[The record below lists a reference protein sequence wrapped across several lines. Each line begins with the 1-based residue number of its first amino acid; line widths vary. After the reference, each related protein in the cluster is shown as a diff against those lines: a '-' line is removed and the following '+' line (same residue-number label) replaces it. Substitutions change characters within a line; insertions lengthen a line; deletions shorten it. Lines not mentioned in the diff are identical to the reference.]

1 MNGEEST
8 FERFGRELREARES
22 RNRSIDEIAEKTRIN
37 HKYIEAIENG
47 DLTSL
52 PSGPYTRA
60 FLREYARVVGLVVPA
75 ELAEMTNTETS
86 SSVVRIRKAGE
97 KRPANVDIPQRN
109 PQPSTRQLPRTQ
121 PTQSL
126 NSQSLNS
133 AIKVTKDT
141 ARFANQAAK
150 TAARSAVKTTENVFK
165 KVESGA
171 KEAVDVFTSKSLW
184 EEAEQV
190 RRERR
195 GLEPTTDVD
204 QPQPSTGKTTK
215 PPVDLDFESIKSS
228 ITAAESPNGFA
239 KATAPQTTISNGI
252 VAPTW
257 GSNINE
263 EYETQEAS
271 ESEAETTSSKSKRS
285 GRLPGTGLLSTTNL
299 VILGVVIIFAV
310 VIGYAI
316 RQNENQQT
324 PEAPLVAEQEIATEK
339 PSVPQPKAVEPAK
352 QPTQASAISPS
363 DSLRFSLK
371 ATEPVWVS
379 IAPDGR
385 IPFRGMLKAGEVRSF
400 AAQTKFV
407 VNLGNQKALDMTFN
421 GRGLSHLPTIAN
433 SGMVVRDLEL
443 TRDRVMLNG
452 KSVTE
457 NGSPSTT
464 PSNVV
469 AASKTPNTAV
479 SKNAIKAPAHAT
491 NTSSNTHKNPAT
503 KQTATDHSKK
513 QATLDHPRTK
523 AFATPAIKKPSTTSK
538 SAKTKA
544 ASTKR
549 FKSTIPPVET
559 VPPRP

>member
-1 MNGEEST
+1 LTDIYNRKEQRGMGGEEST
-8 FERFGRELREARES
+8 FERFGRELRGARES
-22 RNRSIDEIAEKTRIN
+22 RNRSINEIAEKTRIN
-37 HKYIEAIENG
+37 PKYIEAIESG
-47 DLTSL
+47 DLASL

-60 FLREYARVVGLVVPA
+60 FLREYARVVGLVVPP

-86 SSVVRIRKAGE
+86 SSVVRIRKAGD

-109 PQPSTRQLPRTQ
+109 PQPLSRPQ
-121 PTQSL
+121 PKAPP
-126 NSQSLNS
+126 SQPLNS
-133 AIKVTKDT
+133 AIKATKDT

-195 GLEPTTDVD
+195 GLEPTADVD
-204 QPQPSTGKTTK
+204 QPQPSTSKTTK
-215 PPVDLDFESIKSS
+215 PPADLDFESIKSS

-239 KATAPQTTISNGI
+239 KAAAPQTTISNGSI
-252 VAPTW
+252 APTW
-257 GSNINE
+257 GNGSNE
-263 EYETQEAS
+263 EYETPEAA
-271 ESEAETTSSKSKRS
+271 ENEPETTTPKSKRS
-285 GRLPGTGLLSTTNL
+285 GRFPGTGLLSTTNL

-324 PEAPLVAEQEIATEK
+324 PEAPLVTEQEIATEK
-339 PSVPQPKAVEPAK
+339 PSTSQTKVVEPAK
-352 QPTQASAISPS
+352 QPEQATAIAPT
-363 DSLRFSLK
+363 DSLRFSLM

-385 IPFRGMLKAGEVRSF
+385 VPFRGMLKAGEVRSF

-443 TRDRVMLNG
+443 TRDHVTLNG

-457 NGSPSTT
+457 NGTPSTT
-464 PSNVV
+464 PSSPG
-469 AASKTPNTAV
+469 AKASNRLVSEIPIKTP
-479 SKNAIKAPAHAT
+479 AHST
-491 NTSSNTHKNPAT
+491 TKQPAT
-503 KQTATDHSKK
+503 KQSMTDHSKK
-513 QATLDHPRTK
+513 QPTVDHPKTK
-523 AFATPAIKKPSTTSK
+523 TPSTPANKKPTSTKTS
-538 SAKTKA
+538 KTKA
-544 ASTKR
+544 ASTKK